1 VRYARCVIFLSTRG
15 IRVGIP
21 AELSPTASAAE
32 LVHCD
37 CQKLGEC
44 WVAGVVVWILT
55 VSHPFA
61 KSDATSDV
69 GLEELEALREL
80 VVVHWKARHSRR
92 DNLAEETREYKRA
105 KYDCKGVLRELN
117 DSEDRW

>member
-1 VRYARCVIFLSTRG
+1 VGYARCVIFLSTKG

-21 AELSPTASAAE
+21 AELSPTASTAE

-44 WVAGVVVWILT
+44 WVAGVIVWILT
-55 VSHPFA
+55 VSHHFA
-61 KSDATSDV
+61 KSDATFDI

-80 VVVHWKARHSRR
+80 VIVDWKARHRRR
-92 DNLAEETREYKRA
+92 DDWQK
-105 KYDCKGVLRELN
+105 K
-117 DSEDRW
+117 